1 MGKTG
6 LTNCF
11 GGWVLKPIS
20 FRNWPLE
27 LSITLAAKCC
37 IARSQVADIHE
48 KRSIGNFGLITNNAN
63 FPIRVGDS
71 AQNDLH
77 CAQSIRHERW
87 IAMASSDDDK
97 VAGRLH
103 GEQTEPDRTDNL
115 LERLIYMILIAIMIS
130 VAQTVLGVMT
140 VIQFVIML
148 VSNKQPNERL
158 AEFGT
163 DLGIWIAK
171 AARYQTA
178 ASNVKPW
185 PWTELD

>member
-1 MGKTG
+1 M
-6 LTNCF
+6 
-11 GGWVLKPIS
+11 P
-20 FRNWPLE
+20 
-27 LSITLAAKCC
+27 
-37 IARSQVADIHE
+37 
-48 KRSIGNFGLITNNAN
+48 
-63 FPIRVGDS
+63 
-71 AQNDLH
+71 
-77 CAQSIRHERW
+77 
-87 IAMASSDDDK
+87 ASDEDK

-103 GEQTEPDRTDNL
+103 GEQLEPENTDGL

-158 AEFGT
+158 SEFGT